1 MAATPW
7 SLRDGSIVLTVRL
20 TPKASRDEIEGIAEL
35 ADGTA
40 VLKARVRAIPEAGK
54 ANAALIKLLSKTLG
68 ISESRIDLRSG
79 AAGRT
84 KILELTGDSQALAT
98 RLTALTAKL

>member
-1 MAATPW
+1 
-7 SLRDGSIVLTVRL
+7 VLTVRL

-54 ANAALIKLLSKTLG
+54 ANAALTKLLAKALG
-68 ISESRIDLRSG
+68 LSESRIDLRSG
-79 AAGRT
+79 ATGRT
-84 KILELTGDSQALAT
+84 KILELTGDPQDLAT